1 MKLELA
7 ITNQIDE
14 IKAKEQSD
22 KITIKHQYRLP
33 VFNNLIGKILDFA
46 MNILY
51 KQYKKIFTDKDF
63 HNQEC
68 SLKLYKIMGILC
80 SHIIKTYLDLS
91 QSIEIEKIAK
101 QWWIINLEDYQISI
115 HNSIQGNNIDSVLE
129 NLKSLYENSTCYEQ
143 ATIINSVAELANVQL
158 ANTLSNPIIKK
169 TKGRPTGS
177 LNNRSSIP
185 SSSTQ
190 RDPSLF
196 EHVEAALGK
205 KCSVCKNSGHNK
217 RIYPNLQS
225 L

>member
-101 QWWIINLEDYQISI
+101 Q
-115 HNSIQGNNIDSVLE
+115 
-129 NLKSLYENSTCYEQ
+129 
-143 ATIINSVAELANVQL
+143 
-158 ANTLSNPIIKK
+158 
-169 TKGRPTGS
+169 
-177 LNNRSSIP
+177 
-185 SSSTQ
+185 
-190 RDPSLF
+190 
-196 EHVEAALGK
+196 
-205 KCSVCKNSGHNK
+205 
-217 RIYPNLQS
+217 
-225 L
+225 